1 MRGNKLGLL
10 LVTLGIILAA
20 TACARIRTLARATPT
35 SESVQT
41 ATTPIPLTATATT
54 PMPPTRTLVPA
65 TTTPMHSEPTATP
78 TPPTLTPALPTPTP
92 VIYVV
97 QAGDT
102 LGAIAKEFGVAVD
115 ALQEANAIS
124 DPNRLQIDQEL
135 IIPQTQVEATV
146 TSTSISPTMA
156 PDVYVVQA
164 GDTLGAIAKQYGI
177 TVEALQEVNAISD
190 PTRLQI
196 GQKLIIPKGGTIA
209 PTSTATEVKA
219 TITPIPTTPHPAVE
233 AAMIT
238 IPAGEFTMGS
248 DVEDERP
255 PHLVFVDAFEMDKL
269 EVTNQEFERF
279 VQETGYVTDAEKAG
293 DTSWRYYA
301 KDKPQHPVVKV
312 SWNDAVAYCGWAGKR
327 LPTEAEWEKAAR
339 GTDARSY
346 PWGNQWDAAKANA
359 KEAGIRGTTAVG
371 GFPAGASPYGVM
383 DMAGNVAEWTT
394 DWFKAYP
401 GGDFYSPYFGEK
413 YRVIRGGA
421 WFSDQNLVRT
431 TERSCSGV
439 ELANDDVGFRCA
451 R

>member
-1 MRGNKLGLL
+1 MRRNKLGAL
-10 LVTLGIILAA
+10 LVAMGLVLAA
-20 TACARIRTLARATPT
+20 TACSRIPTLGRATPT
-35 SESVQT
+35 SQPVQ
-41 ATTPIPLTATATT
+41 ATPTLIPLTATPTT
-54 PMPPTRTLVPA
+54 PIPPTRTPVLV
-65 TTTPMHSEPTATP
+65 TTAPMQAMPTATL
-78 TPPTLTPALPTPTP
+78 TPPALTPALPTPTSA
-92 VIYVV
+92 IYVV

-102 LGAIAKEFGVAVD
+102 LGAIAKKFGVTVA
-115 ALQEANAIS
+115 ALQEVNAIS
-124 DPNRLQIDQEL
+124 DPNRLQIGQEL
-135 IIPQTQVEATV
+135 VIPQRQVEATV
-146 TSTSISPTMA
+146 TSTSVSPTMA

-164 GDTLGAIAKQYGI
+164 GDTLGAIAKQYGV
-177 TVEALQEVNAISD
+177 TVEALQEANAISD
-190 PTRLQI
+190 PTLLQI

-209 PTSTATEVKA
+209 STSTPTEVRA
-219 TITPIPTTPHPAVE
+219 TSTSIPTTPRPPVE
-233 AAMIT
+233 GAMIAV
-238 IPAGEFTMGS
+238 PAGEFTMGS

-255 PHLVFVDAFEMDKL
+255 PHTVFVDAFEMDKL

-279 VQETGYVTDAEKAG
+279 VQETGYVTDAEKGG

-301 KDKPQHPVVKV
+301 EGKPQHPVVKV

-339 GTDARSY
+339 GTDARVY
-346 PWGNQWDAAKANA
+346 PWGNQWDAARANA
-359 KEAGIRGTTAVG
+359 KEAGYRGTTAVG
-371 GFPAGASPYGVM
+371 SFPAGASPYGVL

-413 YRVIRGGA
+413 YRVIRGGG
-421 WFSDQNLVRT
+421 WFSDQKLVRT

>member
-1 MRGNKLGLL
+1 MRRNKLGFL
-10 LVTLGIILAA
+10 LVAMGLVLAA
-20 TACARIRTLARATPT
+20 TACARIPTLGRATPT
-35 SESVQT
+35 SQPVQAAPT
-41 ATTPIPLTATATT
+41 LIPLTATATA
-54 PMPPTRTLVPA
+54 PMPPTKTLVPV
-65 TTTPMHSEPTATP
+65 TTTPMHPMPTATL
-78 TPPTLTPALPTPTP
+78 TPPALTPAPPTPTP

-102 LGAIAKEFGVAVD
+102 LGAIAKKFGVTVE
-115 ALQEANAIS
+115 ALQEVNAIS
-124 DPNRLQIDQEL
+124 DPNRLQIDQQL
-135 IIPQTQVEATV
+135 VIPQRQVEATV
-146 TSTSISPTMA
+146 TSTSASPSIA
-156 PDVYVVQA
+156 PVIHVVQA
-164 GDTLGAIAKQYGI
+164 GDTLGAIAKQYGV
-177 TVEALQEVNAISD
+177 TVEALQEANAISD
-190 PTRLQI
+190 PKRLQI

-209 PTSTATEVKA
+209 PTSTATEVRA
-219 TITPIPTTPHPAVE
+219 TTTAIPTTPRPAVE
-233 AAMIT
+233 AAMIA

-255 PHLVFVDAFEMDKL
+255 PHAVLVDGFEMDKL

-339 GTDARSY
+339 GTDARVY
-346 PWGNQWDAAKANA
+346 PWGNQWDAARANA
-359 KEAGIRGTTAVG
+359 KEAGHRGTTAVG
-371 GFPAGASPYGVM
+371 SFPAGASPYGVL

-413 YRVIRGGA
+413 YRVIRGGG
-421 WFSDQNLVRT
+421 WFSDQTLVRT
-431 TERSCSGV
+431 TERSASAV

>member
-1 MRGNKLGLL
+1 MRRNKLGFL
-10 LVTLGIILAA
+10 LVAMGLVLAA
-20 TACARIRTLARATPT
+20 TACSRIPTLARATPT
-35 SESVQT
+35 SQPVQATPTLIPLT
-41 ATTPIPLTATATT
+41 ATPTTPMPSTRPPAPVTTTPMNPMPTATPIPLT
-54 PMPPTRTLVPA
+54 P
-65 TTTPMHSEPTATP
+65 
-78 TPPTLTPALPTPTP
+78 TPALPTP

-102 LGAIAKEFGVAVD
+102 LGAIAKKFGVTVE
-115 ALQEANAIS
+115 ALQEANGIS
-124 DPNRLQIDQEL
+124 DPNRLQVDQEL
-135 IIPQTQVEATV
+135 VISQQQVEATV
-146 TSTSISPTMA
+146 TSTSVSPTIA

-164 GDTLGAIAKQYGI
+164 GDTLGAIAKQYGV
-177 TVEALQEVNAISD
+177 TVEALQEANAISD

-196 GQKLIIPKGGTIA
+196 GQKLIIPQGGTIA
-209 PTSTATEVKA
+209 PTSTPTEVKA
-219 TITPIPTTPHPAVE
+219 TATSIPTTPRPAIE
-233 AAMIT
+233 AAMIA

-255 PHLVFVDAFEMDKL
+255 PHTVFVDGFEMDKL

-301 KDKPQHPVVKV
+301 EGKPQHPVVKV

-339 GTDARSY
+339 GTDARTY

-359 KEAGIRGTTAVG
+359 KEAGHRGTTAVG
-371 GFPAGASPYGVM
+371 SFPAGASPYGVL

-413 YRVIRGGA
+413 YRVIRGGG

>member
-78 TPPTLTPALPTPTP
+78 TLPTLTPGLPTPTP

-102 LGAIAKEFGVAVD
+102 LGAIAKEFGVTVE
-115 ALQEANAIS
+115 ALQEINAIS